1 MACYIYVG
9 PRAKNGVS
17 EAQGG
22 ERNEQLGQGKDI
34 SVKTYRKYI
43 DKKEY
48 GSLKQ

>member
-1 MACYIYVG
+1 MACYIYAG
-9 PRAKNGVS
+9 SRAKNGVS
-17 EAQGG
+17 EVQGG
-22 ERNEQLGQGKDI
+22 ERNEHLGRGKAS